1 MQARQPSVDQLEDS
15 ACQLDPRVEGRI
27 LELTEEVV
35 HTLLLILG
43 LSSDISKYLPISC
56 ISLVVSSM
64 GTQAPLR
71 IMSVKY

>member
-1 MQARQPSVDQLEDS
+1 MDQLEDS

-27 LELTEEVV
+27 LELTDEVV
-35 HTLLLILG
+35 HTLDT
-43 LSSDISKYLPISC
+43 LSQVYLPVSC